1 VSGLDLTAL
10 GAAWGRAAHVSFDP
24 PPYVL
29 KDTLSVSLADE
40 SDLGAAELLD
50 DDGRLV
56 GLADPRADWRGTF
69 AARARLVED
78 LVLQGSPGVGQ
89 YVILGAG
96 LDTFGQR
103 HADLGGGLR
112 VFEVDEAG
120 TQDWKRR
127 RLSELSLPIPDFLTF
142 VPVDFESGESWAT
155 AISKH
160 GFDPGSVSVIA
171 STGVT
176 QYISAE
182 AIAQTMRQAAELA
195 AGTKFVC
202 TFMVPAHLVEDR
214 DREVFERTRQGAE
227 RRGFPWVSFY
237 APDEFCT
244 LAESAGFDDVRHI
257 SHLDLDGLYFNDRRD
272 GLRTLSGEQMIIAT
286 RSP

>member
-1 VSGLDLTAL
+1 VT
-10 GAAWGRAAHVSFDP
+10 FDP
-24 PPYVL
+24 PPHVL
-29 KDTLSVSLADE
+29 EDTLSISLADE
-40 SDLGAAELLD
+40 SDLRAAQLLD
-50 DDGRLV
+50 DDGRPV

-78 LVLQGSPGVGQ
+78 MVLQGPVPGIGQ

-103 HADLGGGLR
+103 HANLSGGLR

-127 RLSELSLPIPDFLTF
+127 RLNQLSLPIPEFLTF
-142 VPVDFESGESWAT
+142 VPVDFESGESWAA

-182 AIAQTMRQAAELA
+182 ATAQTMRQAAGLA

-202 TFMVPAHLVEDR
+202 TFMVPEHLVETR
-214 DREVFERTRQGAE
+214 DREVFERTRLGRE
-227 RRGFPWVSFY
+227 P
-237 APDEFCT
+237 
-244 LAESAGFDDVRHI
+244 SAGASR
-257 SHLDLDGLYFNDRRD
+257 G
-272 GLRTLSGEQMIIAT
+272 
-286 RSP
+286 

>member
-1 VSGLDLTAL
+1 V
-10 GAAWGRAAHVSFDP
+10 RFDP
-24 PPYVL
+24 PPHVL
-29 KDTLSVSLADE
+29 EDTLSVSLADE
-40 SDLGAAELLD
+40 SDLRAAQLLD
-50 DDGRLV
+50 EDGRPV
-56 GLADPRADWRGTF
+56 GLADPRAGWRGSF

-78 LVLQGSPGVGQ
+78 LVLHGPVPGVGQ

-103 HADLGGGLR
+103 HANLGGALR

-127 RLSELSLPIPDFLTF
+127 RLSELSLPIPEFLTF
-142 VPVDFESGESWAT
+142 VPVDFESGQSWAA
-155 AISKH
+155 AISNH

-182 AIAQTMRQAAELA
+182 AIAQTMREAAELA

-202 TFMVPAHLVEDR
+202 SFIVPAGLVEAR
-214 DREVFERTRQGAE
+214 DREVYERTRHGAE

-237 APDEFCT
+237 PPDEFCT
-244 LAESAGFDDVRHI
+244 MAESAGFDDVRHV
-257 SHLDLDGLYFNDRRD
+257 SHLDLNGLYFNERRD

-286 RSP
+286 RST